1 MQLNWKLNPHVWSVW
16 NETDKRAWDQSKAED
31 YSPQGRGMNPGFCCG
46 QLVLVTIH
54 LWIMAL
60 FSAVLQAVLV
70 QTSQGTPVFDLESNN
85 SRECSVASDQAA
97 LETVSVFLL
106 LLHLILFPESFFSM
120 WKLKLY
126 RIWVL
131 NAGHMHTSSVFYTV
145 HELYAWQPQCKMHC
159 NNKLQI

>member
-1 MQLNWKLNPHVWSVW
+1 MSDLFEMKQK
-16 NETDKRAWDQSKAED
+16 KGAWDQSKAED

-85 SRECSVASDQAA
+85 SREYSVASDQSA

-120 WKLKLY
+120 
-126 RIWVL
+126 
-131 NAGHMHTSSVFYTV
+131 
-145 HELYAWQPQCKMHC
+145 
-159 NNKLQI
+159 